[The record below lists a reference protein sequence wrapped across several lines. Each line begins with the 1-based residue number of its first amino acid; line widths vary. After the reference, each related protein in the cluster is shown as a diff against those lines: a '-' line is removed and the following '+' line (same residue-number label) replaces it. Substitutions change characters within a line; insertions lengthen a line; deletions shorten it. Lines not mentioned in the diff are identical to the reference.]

1 MPLHLELITPE
12 RTLFREEVDAISVP
26 TPKGEIT
33 VLLNHAP
40 IVSIIAPGVL
50 RLTKGDVQEDVA
62 VAAGLIE
69 VLAGNVVRIV
79 AESAERGHELTLS
92 IIEEAKARAK
102 AAMANAA
109 HQDDEAYAS
118 AAALLERELAREH
131 VARRFLGNRRAP
143 TIDGITLPDEN
154 NVS

>member
-1 MPLHLELITPE
+1 M
-12 RTLFREEVDAISVP
+12 V
-26 TPKGEIT
+26 
-33 VLLNHAP
+33 NHAP

-50 RLTKGDVQEDVA
+50 RLTKGNVQEDVA

-102 AAMANAA
+102 ATMTNAI

-118 AAALLERELAREH
+118 AAALMERELAREH

-143 TIDGITLPDEN
+143 TIDGITLPDDKN
-154 NVS
+154 PV